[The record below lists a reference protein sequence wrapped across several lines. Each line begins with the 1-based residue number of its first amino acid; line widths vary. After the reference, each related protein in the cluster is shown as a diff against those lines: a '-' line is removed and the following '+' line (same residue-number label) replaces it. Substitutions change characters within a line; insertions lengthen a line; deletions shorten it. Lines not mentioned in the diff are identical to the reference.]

1 MAATPGPNGETRHDL
16 NHLSPSLL
24 YDKEGNSIVPTTV
37 PPAITFDDYSSN
49 AVPERRSEDAGA
61 SYFDAKPAHAGRI
74 EREEETSDTESIESV
89 YATPGAFA
97 ENARPPPQR
106 AGTAPID
113 SRRPRAR
120 DWNTERPKP
129 SIKRGSLLGG
139 KRRVASADQQ
149 RRAPYS
155 YQFDPVSSSSDSSS
169 SEEEGKGA
177 AQEAG
182 KTKKTKK
189 QQQQQGG
196 ARNGDKGPR
205 RGSDAPYSKFKVGNE
220 HFSTKGKVSKK
231 DGRLNISVNE
241 TENSG
246 YISKALGQTL
256 KHHLNVPKRSKKE
269 IDRKK
274 SADDMSAI
282 REEKESQ
289 EIDSDAESIAKSLH
303 TQVTRPK
310 MNIVVM
316 VIGSRGDIQPFLKVG
331 KILKQD
337 YGHRV
342 RIATHPAFRDFVE
355 KDQGLEF
362 FSVGGDPSEL
372 MAFMVKNP
380 GLIPNMETVRAG
392 EIPRRR
398 AAMAEM
404 FEGFWRAC
412 VNATDDEKDVE
423 NIRLI
428 GKKHP
433 FVADAIIANPP
444 SFAHVHIAERLGIP
458 LHMMFTFP
466 YSPTQAFPHPLANIK
481 PQKSNV
487 DKGYVNFMSYPLV
500 EMMTWQGLGDIA
512 NRFRE
517 NTLGLEPV
525 SSLWAPGALYR
536 MKVPYTYMWSPSL
549 VPKPEDWGPE
559 IDLSGF
565 VFLDLASNFQPPQ
578 ELTDFLDAGDPP
590 IYIGFGSIVVDDP
603 EAFTEMIFKAVEL
616 AGVRALVNKGWGGL
630 GGENTPENIHM
641 LGNTPHDWLFPKCKA
656 VVHHGGAGTTAIGLK
671 LGKPTMI
678 VPFFGDQPF
687 WGAMVAE
694 AKAGAH
700 ECIPYKKLNAERLA
714 EGIKQCMLPE
724 SQENVKKIAESI
736 ENEGD
741 GAENAVKSFH
751 RSLPLS
757 GSHNM
762 RCSILEDRVAVWQ
775 LKRSSLRLSALAA
788 DLLVAKGKI
797 KWNDLLLMRHYEWN
811 DFDGPGE
818 PISGGAM
825 AVGNS
830 LFDMGKGVGMVPMR
844 VAKTIKKRE
853 EHEKKKEAARQRR
866 EERRRKRE
874 TVRQVKKDE
883 KTNAQAGTIDDGNT
897 NDMAQ
902 QQQQREAEQQKQ
914 QQQQDQQQSGDPQ
927 RQNPQRPALPTGNTS
942 MTTGSFMSADPEEPV
957 AQEVAEDVGKGFGQT
972 GLALLN
978 MPNDLHMAIAQ
989 GFHNAPR
996 LWGDATVRKPV
1007 RITGMRS
1014 GLVAARNEFGYG
1026 VYDGVTGIVTQP
1038 VGGWKDGVGVG
1049 DKFLGFGKGVG
1060 KGVGGFVLKDIS
1072 AIVAPP
1078 AFVWKGL
1085 RKHVQKR
1092 TGGPGTNL
1100 FIRRAHIVQGQK
1112 DVHALEVQR
1121 DGEREEQLRR
1131 IRDLVDEGWRTYEE
1145 IWDQASY
1152 HRTHGGFLSRW
1163 KLDREKKRW
1172 EANGA
1177 LENVGTADRAL
1188 AARKRGEDLDRLF
1201 RKRRQ
1206 EMREAEKPRAGAM
1219 EQPETFEEAPDA
1231 LPNGRKVEGVEK
1243 QDKGMSTFPK
1253 GVPEGEE
1260 VKDVVGDKEIEEEGV
1275 QGSAGGPNGEG
1286 EEEEDGMGSESTA
1299 VATPEERQ
1307 GEGKGKEKEKGQG
1320 GDRIQFAG
1328 EKIGKGPGGPP
1339 NAALAGKGMVSA

>member
-1 MAATPGPNGETRHDL
+1 MAATPGPDGQNRHDL
-16 NHLSPSLL
+16 NHMSPGLL
-24 YDKEGNSIVPTTV
+24 YDEQGNTIVPTTV
-37 PPAITFDDYSSN
+37 PPPVTFDDYSN
-49 AVPERRSEDAGA
+49 TKTGDAEDSTAEP

-74 EREEETSDTESIESV
+74 EAEESQEEW
-89 YATPGAFA
+89 ATP
-97 ENARPPPQR
+97 ESQISDSQPQR
-106 AGTAPID
+106 PGTQRVGSEPGAGGK
-113 SRRPRAR
+113 RPSVGRE
-120 DWNTERPKP
+120 WQTERPKATVRR
-129 SIKRGSLLGG
+129 STALGA
-139 KRRVASADQQ
+139 RRRMASAGQQ
-149 RRAPYS
+149 RRSPYS
-155 YQFDPVSSSSDSSS
+155 YRWDPPSDDDSSS
-169 SEEEGKGA
+169 SSSSEDEGAATNKKRGLGKGR
-177 AQEAG
+177 
-182 KTKKTKK
+182 K
-189 QQQQQGG
+189 QQQQQQKGK
-196 ARNGDKGPR
+196 KGPAEGAGPR
-205 RGSDAPYSKFKVGNE
+205 KGKRGSDAPYSRFKVGNE
-220 HFSTKGKVSKK
+220 HFNTKGKVSKR
-231 DGRLNISVNE
+231 DGRLNISINE
-241 TENSG
+241 AENSG
-246 YISKALGQTL
+246 YISKALGQSL
-256 KHHLNVPKRSKKE
+256 KHHLNVPKRNKE
-269 IDRKK
+269 ANDRRR
-274 SADDMSAI
+274 SADVSETQ
-282 REEKESQ
+282 RERYSQ
-289 EIDSDAESIAKSLH
+289 SFDGDAESVASSLH
-303 TQVTRPK
+303 TQVARPK
-310 MNIVVM
+310 MNIVIM

-331 KILKQD
+331 KILKQQ

-380 GLIPNMETVRAG
+380 GLIPNLETVRAG

-412 VNATDDEKDVE
+412 VNATDDEKDQE
-423 NIRLI
+423 NIKLM

-565 VFLDLASNFQPPQ
+565 VFLDLASNFEPPQ
-578 ELTDFLDAGDPP
+578 ELTDFLDAGEPP
-590 IYIGFGSIVVDDP
+590 IYIGFGSIVVDDA
-603 EAFTEMIFKAVEL
+603 EAFTDMIFEAVRI

-630 GGENTPENIHM
+630 GGENTPDNIHM

-671 LGKPTMI
+671 LGLPTMI

-724 SQENVKKIAESI
+724 SRENVRKISESI
-736 ENEGD
+736 EREGD

-757 GSHNM
+757 GTHNL

-797 KWNDLLLMRHYEWN
+797 KWADLVLLRHYEWN

-830 LFDMGKGVGMVPMR
+830 LYGVGKGVGMVPVR

-853 EHEKKKEAARQRR
+853 EHEKKKEAARKRR

-874 TVRQVKKDE
+874 NARQAKRDE
-883 KTNAQAGTIDDGNT
+883 RSNAQAGIVDGEGNSKN
-897 NDMAQ
+897 NDTT
-902 QQQQREAEQQKQ
+902 EAS
-914 QQQQDQQQSGDPQ
+914 QQQSQ
-927 RQNPQRPALPTGNTS
+927 QSNQRPTMPQHTTS
-942 MTTGSFMSADPEEPV
+942 MTLGSTMSADPEEPM
-957 AQEVAEDVGKGFGQT
+957 AQEVAEDVGKGFQKS

-978 MPNDLHMAIAQ
+978 MPNDLHMAVAQ

-1014 GLVAARNEFGYG
+1014 GLVAARDEFSYG

-1038 VGGWKDGVGVG
+1038 IGGWKDGASMG

-1060 KGVGGFVLKDIS
+1060 KGFGGFIIKDIS

-1078 AFVWKGL
+1078 AFAWKGL
-1085 RKHVQKR
+1085 RKHVKKR

-1112 DVHALEVQR
+1112 DVHALEVQK
-1121 DGEREEQLRR
+1121 DDAKHEQLGR
-1131 IRDLVDEGWRTYEE
+1131 IRELVDEGWKTYEE
-1145 IWDQASY
+1145 IWDQAHYNRS
-1152 HRTHGGFLSRW
+1152 HGGMLGRFQLR
-1163 KLDREKKRW
+1163 REKKRW
-1172 EANGA
+1172 EDNGA

-1188 AARKRGEDLDRLF
+1188 EARRRGEDLERLF

-1219 EQPETFEEAPDA
+1219 EQPETFEEAQDA
-1231 LPNGRKVEGVEK
+1231 LPNGRKVGGGKSGGVGVVET
-1243 QDKGMSTFPK
+1243 TFPK
-1253 GVPEGEE
+1253 GVEEGDEA
-1260 VKDVVGDKEIEEEGV
+1260 KDVVGDREVEEEGK
-1275 QGSAGGPNGEG
+1275 GGGVDREKDEDEEEG
-1286 EEEEDGMGSESTA
+1286 EGSESTA

-1307 GEGKGKEKEKGQG
+1307 SRQENGGK
-1320 GDRIQFAG
+1320 DHIQFAG
-1328 EKIGKGPGGPP
+1328 DKMGKVQPS
-1339 NAALAGKGMVSA
+1339 ADMAGKGMVST